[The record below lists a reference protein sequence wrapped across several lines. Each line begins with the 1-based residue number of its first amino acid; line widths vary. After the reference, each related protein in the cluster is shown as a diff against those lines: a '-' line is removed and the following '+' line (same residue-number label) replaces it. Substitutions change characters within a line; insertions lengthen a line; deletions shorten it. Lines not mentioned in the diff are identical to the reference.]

1 MSDCAY
7 GHLDMTREAIIER
20 MIECCYRQL
29 IASKDH
35 DVQMHWWSQM
45 GYYLKKRSPE
55 TIRQMEREKGLA

>member
-1 MSDCAY
+1 
-7 GHLDMTREAIIER
+7 MTREAIIER